1 MQLTKFTDYA
11 LRILLHIAQ
20 PREQLYTIAELAQ
33 YLQIS
38 QNHLMKI
45 VHFMAKQQWLTTMR
59 GKNGGLTIHP
69 GVLDLPLGEIVRILQ
84 DDPPIIN
91 CAEPPCILRPAC
103 GLKPI
108 LDQALQQFYDSLNQ
122 YTLSQILAQPKLK
135 ANLIATTFIE

>member
-33 YLQIS
+33 YLQVS
-38 QNHLMKI
+38 QNHLVKI
-45 VHFMAKQQWLTTMR
+45 VHFMAKQQWIITIR
-59 GKNGGLTIHP
+59 GKNGGLQLNQN
-69 GVLDLPLGEIVRILQ
+69 VLYSPLGEIVRILQ

-91 CAEPPCILRPAC
+91 CAEPPCILRRSC

-108 LDQALQQFYDSLNQ
+108 LDQALQQFYNSLNQ
-122 YTLSQILAQPKLK
+122 YTLAHVLEQPKLK
-135 ANLIATTFIE
+135 AELIPTTFVN

>member
-45 VHFMAKQQWLTTMR
+45 VHFMAKQQWITTIR
-59 GKNGGLTIHP
+59 GKNGGLQINNT
-69 GVLDLPLGEIVRILQ
+69 VLNLPLGEIVRILQ

-91 CAEPPCILRPAC
+91 CAEPPCILRSAC

-108 LDQALQQFYDSLNQ
+108 LDQALSQFYNSLNQ
-122 YTLSQILAQPKLK
+122 YTLAQVLQQPKLK
-135 ANLIATTFIE
+135 ASLIPITVVP

>member
-33 YLQIS
+33 YLQVS
-38 QNHLMKI
+38 QNHLVKI
-45 VHFMAKQQWLTTMR
+45 VHFMAKQQWIITIR
-59 GKNGGLTIHP
+59 GKNGGLQLNQN
-69 GVLDLPLGEIVRILQ
+69 VLYSPLGEIVRILQ

-91 CAEPPCILRPAC
+91 CAEPPCILRGSC

-108 LDQALQQFYDSLNQ
+108 LDQALQQFYNSLNQ
-122 YTLSQILAQPKLK
+122 YTLAHVLEQPKLK
-135 ANLIATTFIE
+135 AELIPTTFVN